1 MYEQEDET
9 QQEDERIIPSHAL
22 RWSRSLT
29 NFHDVED
36 EDDLSTGKKKSAR
49 TSLRKTN
56 SGGELGSRVDAP
68 QKPNCRPPRARIT
81 NDKGFGGT
89 CPLPSPCVRI
99 EEMEKPTL
107 LWNCVSGLS
116 SSPLTDVV
124 VCAIYRQSKRW
135 ASQKARSLMAWRP
148 KASHACKK
156 AKSPWCSRH
165 SLSGDNDNSFNQ
177 LE

>member
-9 QQEDERIIPSHAL
+9 QQEDEWIIPSHAL

-36 EDDLSTGKKKSAR
+36 EDDLSTGKKKSVR

-56 SGGELGSRVDAP
+56 NGGGLGSRVDAP

-81 NDKGFGGT
+81 NDKGFGST
-89 CPLPSPCVRI
+89 CPLPSPCARI
-99 EEMEKPTL
+99 EEIEKSTL
-107 LWNCVSGLS
+107 LRNCVSGLC

-124 VCAIYRQSKRW
+124 VCAICRQEVGK
-135 ASQKARSLMAWRP
+135 P
-148 KASHACKK
+148 KGKEPHGLE
-156 AKSPWCSRH
+156 AKSLTRMQESQEPMM
-165 SLSGDNDNSFNQ
+165 LTP
-177 LE
+177 LP